1 MADSMTSA
9 EGSPLDFRYN
19 LLSTL
24 WKVMLGLVLVVALF
38 SFVGAL
44 GWSWYAMLGV
54 WFVQSL
60 LTSYMLR
67 PNRYRLSAWIFVIL
81 TALGVCIPLYAY
93 AAGLDPQP
101 ASDVL
106 LQGLPFIFIIVVF
119 IAGILLPP
127 WSTLILLGIEV
138 LIVALPFLYGV
149 SVSSIHWIAVLFT
162 GMSVAT
168 AWAASGPL
176 FETADWAMASYHQAE
191 ERAEELL
198 RSRDE
203 LQKAL
208 AIRDTLNAQ
217 LRQANEEMRRRSA
230 QLQAAAE
237 VSQAL
242 ASASD
247 LNDALP
253 RVVQVLHDR
262 FGTYA
267 ALYFADEDRRELAL
281 RAVSGATVSHL
292 TEGYRLPIDETTAVG
307 WCVIH
312 AVPRTFAD
320 VRREGT
326 LVDHLLPDT
335 RSELAVPLVARGD
348 VIGAVDMQSSAVG
361 AFGEQEAILLK
372 TIADLIAN
380 TISNVR
386 SLAEARRA
394 LLELSKVQRRYVREA
409 WEEYTSQ
416 LEATGYR
423 WMEGEVSALGHR
435 PLPEVARVAS
445 VGRTIAE
452 PDKGLVTPITLR
464 GEVIGALG
472 VHDPSRTYRWTEEE
486 IALVES
492 VAGQMAMAVDNAR
505 LFEEAQAR
513 LAEIMALHRRYL
525 REAWEEFLPT
535 LPRDEFTFAQPG
547 LSAEMALPP
556 EVEKVL
562 RENKILAMNRST
574 DGQRESLLI
583 APITLRDEVIGA
595 LGLQEEGMT
604 REWSEDDLALI
615 QAVTEQM
622 AIAIENVRLFEET
635 ERRAIELE
643 QVAEKLR
650 ETDRFRAQFLA
661 NMSHELRTPL
671 NSIIGFSR
679 VILKGIDGPLTDMQ
693 RMDLEAIY
701 NNGQHLLNLINDI
714 LDMSKIEAGKMEL
727 VIENVDLG
735 VLIKGVMSTSKA
747 LVKEKPI
754 ELRAEV
760 DPDLPIIRADSTRV
774 RQVILNLMSNAAKF
788 TEEGSITLRAWHDD
802 EMVYISVTD
811 TGEGIPEEKMPLLF
825 EEFRQIDYS
834 STRRAGGTG
843 LGLPISR
850 YFVEMHGGQIWVESE
865 VGVGST
871 FTFSLP
877 IEGPVERVE
886 ELADFERDEDKKL
899 LLVVEQNEQE
909 FAAYKV
915 LEKGE
920 YQLVALYDPQE
931 AVRWARYLKPW
942 AIIVDVQA
950 GEGEGWKALDS
961 LRSSRATREVPV
973 IVCAALEEGGGQAIS
988 MGATAYL
995 PKPLSIRDLVAALN
1009 RLER

>member
-1 MADSMTSA
+1 MATVMNA

-24 WKVMLGLVLVVALF
+24 WKVMLAIVVVGSLLSLVGSVGWSWFAMFGVWAVQSVLTGYLLSPGRYRLAAWVFILL
-38 SFVGAL
+38 GAL
-44 GWSWYAMLGV
+44 G
-54 WFVQSL
+54 
-60 LTSYMLR
+60 TS
-67 PNRYRLSAWIFVIL
+67 V
-81 TALGVCIPLYAY
+81 PLYAY
-93 AAGLDPQP
+93 ATGLDPRP
-101 ASDVL
+101 ASDVV
-106 LQGLPFIFIIVVF
+106 LQSLPFLFMLNVF
-119 IAGILLPP
+119 IAGVLLPP

-138 LIVALPFLYGV
+138 VVVVLPFFVGGAVLP
-149 SVSSIHWIAVLFT
+149 IHWIAVLFT
-162 GMSVAT
+162 GLGAAA
-168 AWAASGPL
+168 AWVASGPL
-176 FETADWAMASYHQAE
+176 FETADWAMASYRQAE
-191 ERAEELL
+191 ERADELL
-198 RSRDE
+198 HSRDE

-217 LRQANEEMRRRSA
+217 LRQANEELSRRTA

-237 VSQAL
+237 VSQVL
-242 ASASD
+242 ASAPD
-247 LNDALP
+247 LGEALSGI
-253 RVVQVLHDR
+253 VQVLHGR

-267 ALYFADEDRRELAL
+267 ALYLADEDGRELVL
-281 RAVSGATVSHL
+281 RAVSGSTVPHL
-292 TEGYRLPIDETTAVG
+292 KEGYRLPVNEQTAVG
-307 WCVIH
+307 WCVLH
-312 AVPRTFAD
+312 SAPRLFAD

-326 LVDHLLPDT
+326 LLDHLLPDA
-335 RSELAVPLVARGD
+335 RSELALPLLARGEVVGALD
-348 VIGAVDMQSSAVG
+348 VQSPQVG
-361 AFGEQEAILLK
+361 AFGEQEAILLN
-372 TIADLIAN
+372 TIAGLIAN

-386 SLAEARRA
+386 SLTDARRA
-394 LLELSKVQRRYVREA
+394 LLELSRVQRRYVREA

-423 WMEGEVSALGHR
+423 WTQGELAPLGHR
-435 PLPEVARVAS
+435 PLPEVERVAS

-472 VHDPSRTYRWTEEE
+472 VHDPGRTYRWSEQE
-486 IALVES
+486 ISLVES
-492 VAGQMAMAVDNAR
+492 VAGQMAMVVENAR

-513 LAEIMALHRRYL
+513 LAEITALHRRYL

-535 LPRDEFTFAQPG
+535 LERDEFTFAQPG
-547 LSAEMALPP
+547 LSSEITLPP
-556 EVEKVL
+556 EVEEVL
-562 RENKILAMNRST
+562 RENRILAMNRAT

-583 APITLRDEVIGA
+583 APITLREEVIGA
-595 LGLQEEGMT
+595 LGLQDEGVL
-604 REWSEDDLALI
+604 REWSEDELALI

-643 QVAEKLR
+643 RVAEKLR

-727 VIENVDLG
+727 VIENVDLN

-747 LVKEKPI
+747 LVKDKPI
-754 ELRAEV
+754 ELRLEV
-760 DPDLPIIRADSTRV
+760 ESDLPIIRADSTRV
-774 RQVILNLMSNAAKF
+774 RQIILNLMSNAAKF

-811 TGEGIPEEKMPLLF
+811 TGEGIPEDKMPLLF

-850 YFVEMHGGQIWVESE
+850 YFVEMHGGEIWVESE

-877 IEGPVERVE
+877 IEGPVEKIE
-886 ELADFERDEDKKL
+886 ELADFERDESKKL
-899 LLVVEQNEQE
+899 LLVVEQGEEAMTSYQL
-909 FAAYKV
+909 
-915 LEKGE
+915 LERSG
-920 YQLVALYDPQE
+920 YQLVGLYDPRE

-942 AIIVDVQA
+942 AIVMDVEA
-950 GEGEGWKALDS
+950 GDGDGWNALDA
-961 LRSSRATREVPV
+961 LKASRATREIPV
-973 IVCAALEEGGGQAIS
+973 IVCSALESEGGQAIS
-988 MGATAYL
+988 MGAAAYL
-995 PKPLSIRDLVAALN
+995 PKPVSTRELMAALS